1 MYLQGW
7 QLSHRVVPVGNER
20 RGRRMPKKILIVD
33 DEPDVRTYLSSVLEE
48 NGYASISAKDG
59 VEGLEVLRK
68 EKPDLV
74 LLDLMMP
81 KKSGITMFQELR
93 KDETLSNIPVVI
105 VTGVSEVTGVD
116 FRNFM
121 YKQPLRDEKKF
132 VETTGLTKY
141 TIPDGYI
148 EKPISPDE
156 LIKVVKE
163 ALKE

>member
-1 MYLQGW
+1 
-7 QLSHRVVPVGNER
+7 
-20 RGRRMPKKILIVD
+20 MPKKILIVD
-33 DEPDVRTYLSSVLEE
+33 DEADQRTFLSTVLEE

-59 VEGLEVLRK
+59 VEGLELLRQ

-81 KKSGITMFQELR
+81 KKSGISMFQELR
-93 KDETLSNIPVVI
+93 SDSNLSNIPVIV

-121 YKQPLRDEKKF
+121 FKQPLRDEKKF

-148 EKPISPDE
+148 EKPIDPDG
-156 LIKVVKE
+156 LIKTIKDV
-163 ALKE
+163 LK

>member
-1 MYLQGW
+1 M
-7 QLSHRVVPVGNER
+7 S
-20 RGRRMPKKILIVD
+20 KKILVVD
-33 DEPDVRTYLSSVLEE
+33 DEPDVITFISAVLQE
-48 NGYASISAKDG
+48 NGYKSLSAKDG
-59 VEGLEVLRK
+59 VEALEVLRK

-93 KDETLSNIPVVI
+93 KDPDMDHVSVVV

-121 YKQPLRDEKKF
+121 YKQALRDEKKF
-132 VETTGLTKY
+132 AEAKGLTKH
-141 TIPDGYI
+141 TIPDGYL
-148 EKPISPDE
+148 EKPIDPEE

>member
-1 MYLQGW
+1 MAK
-7 QLSHRVVPVGNER
+7 R
-20 RGRRMPKKILIVD
+20 ILIVD
-33 DEPDVRTYLSSVLEE
+33 DEPDIVTFLSAVLEE
-48 NGYASISAKDG
+48 NGYTSLSAKDG

-81 KKSGITMFQELR
+81 KKSGITLFQELR
-93 KDETLSNIPVVI
+93 KDPEMSAIPVVV

-141 TIPDGYI
+141 TVPDGYV
-148 EKPISPDE
+148 EKPIDPDE
-156 LIKVVKE
+156 LMEAIKK
-163 ALKE
+163 ALEK

>member
-1 MYLQGW
+1 M
-7 QLSHRVVPVGNER
+7 S
-20 RGRRMPKKILIVD
+20 KKILIVD
-33 DEPDVRTYLSSVLEE
+33 DEPDIITFVSAVVEE
-48 NGYASISAKDG
+48 NGYTSISAKNG
-59 VEGLEVLRK
+59 IEGLELLRT

-93 KDETLSNIPVVI
+93 NDPEMSHTPVVV

-121 YKQPLRDEKKF
+121 YKKPMAHEKKF

-141 TIPDGYI
+141 TIPDGYV
-148 EKPISPDE
+148 EKPIDPDE
-156 LIKVVKE
+156 LIKAIKD
-163 ALKE
+163 ALKK

>member
-1 MYLQGW
+1 MSKQ
-7 QLSHRVVPVGNER
+7 V
-20 RGRRMPKKILIVD
+20 LIID
-33 DEPDVRTYLSSVLEE
+33 DEPDIVTFLSAILEE
-48 NGYASISAKDG
+48 NGYATVSAKDG
-59 VEGLEVLRK
+59 VEGLEALRR

-93 KDETLSNIPVVI
+93 KDPELSQIPVVV

-121 YKQPLRDEKKF
+121 YKQPLKDEKKF

-141 TIPDGYI
+141 TIPDGYV
-148 EKPISPDE
+148 EKPIDPDE
-156 LIKVVKE
+156 LMKAIKR

>member
-1 MYLQGW
+1 MAK
-7 QLSHRVVPVGNER
+7 R
-20 RGRRMPKKILIVD
+20 ILIVD
-33 DEPDVRTYLSSVLEE
+33 DEPDIVTFLSAVLEE
-48 NGYASISAKDG
+48 NGYTSLSAKDG

-81 KKSGITMFQELR
+81 KKSGITLFQELR
-93 KDETLSNIPVVI
+93 KDPEMSAIPVVV

-141 TIPDGYI
+141 TVPDGYV
-148 EKPISPDE
+148 EKPIDPDE
-156 LIKVVKE
+156 LMEAIKK
-163 ALKE
+163 ALGK

>member
-1 MYLQGW
+1 M
-7 QLSHRVVPVGNER
+7 S
-20 RGRRMPKKILIVD
+20 KKILIVD
-33 DEPDVRTYLSSVLEE
+33 DEPDVITFVSAVMEE
-48 NGYASISAKDG
+48 NGYTSIAAKDG
-59 VEGLEVLRK
+59 IEGLELLRK

-93 KDETLSNIPVVI
+93 NDPDMSNIPVVV

-121 YKQPLRDEKKF
+121 FKQPMRDEKKF
-132 VETTGLTKY
+132 VETTGLTRY
-141 TIPDGYI
+141 TVPDGYV
-148 EKPISPDE
+148 EKPIDPVE
-156 LIKVVKE
+156 LLKVVKE

>member
-1 MYLQGW
+1 M
-7 QLSHRVVPVGNER
+7 SKR
-20 RGRRMPKKILIVD
+20 ILIID
-33 DEPDVRTYLSSVLEE
+33 DEPDIVTFLSAVLEE
-48 NGYASISAKDG
+48 NGYSSVSARDG
-59 VEGLEVLRK
+59 VEGLETLRR

-93 KDETLSNIPVVI
+93 KDPELSQIPVVV

-121 YKQPLRDEKKF
+121 YKQPLKDEKKF

-141 TIPDGYI
+141 TIPDGYV
-148 EKPISPDE
+148 EKPIDPDE
-156 LIKVVKE
+156 LMKAIKH

>member
-1 MYLQGW
+1 M
-7 QLSHRVVPVGNER
+7 S
-20 RGRRMPKKILIVD
+20 KKILIVD
-33 DEPDVRTYLSSVLEE
+33 DEPDIIAFLSALLDE
-48 NGYASISAKDG
+48 NGYTSVSAKDG
-59 VEGLEVLRK
+59 TEGLELLRD

-93 KDETLSNIPVVI
+93 KDPDLSSVPVVV

-121 YKQPLRDEKKF
+121 FKQPMRDEKKF

-141 TIPDGYI
+141 TVPDGYI
-148 EKPISPDE
+148 EKPIDPDE
-156 LIKVVKE
+156 LIRTIKE
-163 ALKE
+163 IFKE

>member
-1 MYLQGW
+1 M
-7 QLSHRVVPVGNER
+7 SR
-20 RGRRMPKKILIVD
+20 KILIVD
-33 DEPDVRTYLSSVLEE
+33 DEPDVISFVSAVLEE
-48 NGYASISAKDG
+48 NGYTSIGAKDG
-59 VEGLEVLRK
+59 VEGLEVLAK

-81 KKSGITMFQELR
+81 KKSGITMFQEMR
-93 KDETLSNIPVVI
+93 KDPSMSNIPVVVI
-105 VTGVSEVTGVD
+105 TGVSEVTGVD

-141 TIPDGYI
+141 TVPDGYI
-148 EKPISPDE
+148 EKPIEPGE
-156 LIKVVKE
+156 LIKVIKE

>member
-1 MYLQGW
+1 MA
-7 QLSHRVVPVGNER
+7 
-20 RGRRMPKKILIVD
+20 KKILIVD
-33 DEPDVRTYLSSVLEE
+33 DEPDIITFVSAVLEE
-48 NGYASISAKDG
+48 NGYTSLSAKDG
-59 VEGLEVLRK
+59 VEGLDVLRK

-81 KKSGITMFQELR
+81 KKSGIAMFQELR
-93 KDETLSNIPVVI
+93 KDRDLSHIPVVV

-141 TIPDGYI
+141 TIPDGYM
-148 EKPISPDE
+148 EKPIDPNE
-156 LIKVVKE
+156 LIEVVKK

>member
-1 MYLQGW
+1 M
-7 QLSHRVVPVGNER
+7 SN
-20 RGRRMPKKILIVD
+20 KIFIVD
-33 DEPDVRTYLSSVLEE
+33 DEVDIVTFLSAVLEE
-48 NGYASISAKDG
+48 HGYTSLSAKDG
-59 VEGLEVLRK
+59 VEGLEILRK

-93 KDETLSNIPVVI
+93 GDPTMRDIPVVI

-141 TIPDGYI
+141 TVPDGYI
-148 EKPISPDE
+148 EKPVEPDE
-156 LIKVVKE
+156 LIKVIKE
-163 ALKE
+163 ALKKIEAETSLP

>member
-1 MYLQGW
+1 
-7 QLSHRVVPVGNER
+7 
-20 RGRRMPKKILIVD
+20 MPKKILVVD
-33 DEPDVRTYLSSVLEE
+33 DEPDVITFLTAVLQE
-48 NGYASISAKDG
+48 NGYESLSAKDG
-59 VEGLEVLRK
+59 VEALELLRK

-93 KDETLSNIPVVI
+93 NDPDMDHVSVVV

-121 YKQPLRDEKKF
+121 YKQALGDEKKF
-132 VETTGLTKY
+132 AEATGLTKH
-141 TIPDGYI
+141 TIPDGYV
-148 EKPISPDE
+148 EKPIDPEE

>member
-1 MYLQGW
+1 
-7 QLSHRVVPVGNER
+7 
-20 RGRRMPKKILIVD
+20 MPKKILIVD
-33 DEPDVRTYLSSVLEE
+33 DEADQRTFLSTVLEE

-59 VEGLEVLRK
+59 VEGLELLRK

-81 KKSGITMFQELR
+81 KKSGISMFQELR
-93 KDETLSNIPVVI
+93 SDSNLSNIPVIV

-121 YKQPLRDEKKF
+121 FKQPLRDEKKF

-148 EKPISPDE
+148 EKPIDPDG
-156 LIKVVKE
+156 LIKTIKDV
-163 ALKE
+163 LK

>member
-1 MYLQGW
+1 LA
-7 QLSHRVVPVGNER
+7 VIIER
-20 RGRRMPKKILIVD
+20 RRKMSKKILIVD
-33 DEPDVRTYLSSVLEE
+33 DEPDVITFVSAVMEE
-48 NGYASISAKDG
+48 NGYTTIGASDG
-59 VEGLEVLRK
+59 VDGLEILRK

-93 KDETLSNIPVVI
+93 NDPDMSHIPVVVI
-105 VTGVSEVTGVD
+105 TGVSEVTGVD

-121 YKQPLRDEKKF
+121 YKQPMRDEKKF
-132 VETTGLTKY
+132 VETTGLTRY

-148 EKPISPDE
+148 EKPIDAVE
-156 LIKVVKE
+156 LLKAVKE